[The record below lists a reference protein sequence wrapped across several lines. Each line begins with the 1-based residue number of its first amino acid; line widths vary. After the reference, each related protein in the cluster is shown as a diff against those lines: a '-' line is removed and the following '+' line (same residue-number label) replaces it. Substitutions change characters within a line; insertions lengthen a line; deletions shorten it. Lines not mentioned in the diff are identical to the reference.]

1 MTAAM
6 TTLELLDELDAP
18 TLASQRS
25 DQLRTRLM
33 EIAERYDV
41 IDHLG
46 GDGLMLS
53 IHFGDSA
60 TLSEAGID
68 VPDNQAFAAAV
79 ANELYAVHR
88 VAMQLAGPKI
98 NALIALP
105 PVNITDDEMVWFTDA
120 IEAVLAALYVGQ
132 GGVPATILALAESE
146 TITGILPT
154 PLA

>member
-1 MTAAM
+1 
-6 TTLELLDELDAP
+6 
-18 TLASQRS
+18 
-25 DQLRTRLM
+25 
-33 EIAERYDV
+33 
-41 IDHLG
+41 
-46 GDGLMLS
+46 
-53 IHFGDSA
+53 
-60 TLSEAGID
+60 
-68 VPDNQAFAAAV
+68 
-79 ANELYAVHR
+79 
-88 VAMQLAGPKI
+88 MQLAGPKI